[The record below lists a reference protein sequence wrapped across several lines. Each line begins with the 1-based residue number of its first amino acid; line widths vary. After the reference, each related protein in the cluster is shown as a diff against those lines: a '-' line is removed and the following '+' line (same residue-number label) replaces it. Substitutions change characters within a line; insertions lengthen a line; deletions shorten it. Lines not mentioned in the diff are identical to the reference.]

1 MFINHKYDESNY
13 KNAFQPIYRK
23 KIFWNTYD
31 NNLL

>member
-13 KNAFQPIYRK
+13 KTAFQPIYRK
-23 KIFWNTYD
+23 QSFWNIDY